1 MKNKTLVMI
10 PGPTPLVEVV
20 KDEMARDIQ
29 AFGDP
34 RFVKDYKSLIDGMHD
49 LYQCDGKTFV
59 LAGTGTLGMEFAIAN
74 ATKKDDNIL
83 VISHGFFGDRF
94 VEIGE
99 RKGLKV
105 DLIQSQWGKTV
116 SLDEV
121 KEKLQSKDYALVT
134 LTHVDTSTGVASD
147 VEGISNL
154 LKDYPNTIFVVDGI
168 CSVGAYN
175 YNLQDLGIDYLLTGS
190 QKAFGV
196 SPGLFMIWA
205 SQKALDRRASLG
217 MIPEYYVDLEKWV
230 PIMDDP
236 SKYFATPAVNLIWSM
251 KAALNLIQE
260 EGAQARE
267 DRHRKHAQACAKAY
281 QALGF
286 ELLADEE
293 CRAITLS
300 NLIYPEGLDDV
311 TFRNTILEEGGVIA
325 GGLGAYAGK
334 MCRIGHMGNIDESD
348 LIAGIGIVE
357 RALSACGF
365 KDKVGLGVSTFLQEL
380 SK

>member
-10 PGPTPLVEVV
+10 PGPTPIVEVV

-34 RFVKDYKSLIDGMHD
+34 RFVKDYKGLIDDMHQM
-49 LYQCDGKTFV
+49 YNCNGKTFV
-59 LAGTGTLGMEFAIAN
+59 LAGTGTAGMEFAIAN
-74 ATKKDDNIL
+74 STKREDNVL

-94 VEIGE
+94 VELCE
-99 RKGLKV
+99 RKGLNV
-105 DLIQSQWGKTV
+105 DNLQAQWGKV
-116 SLDEV
+116 IEVDQVKAKLDE
-121 KEKLQSKDYALVT
+121 KKYAAVT

-147 VEGISNL
+147 LKAISDLMKN
-154 LKDYPNTIFVVDGI
+154 YPDTIFIVDGI

-175 YNLQDLGIDYLLTGS
+175 YDLSDLGIDYLITGS

-196 SPGLFMIWA
+196 SPGLFMVWA
-205 SQKALDRRASLG
+205 SQKALDRRSSLG

-251 KAALNLIQE
+251 IQAVKLMKE
-260 EGAQARE
+260 EGLQARE
-267 DRHRKHAQACAKAY
+267 DRHIKHAKAAQKAY
-281 QALGF
+281 EALGF
-286 ELLADEE
+286 TLLADEPY
-293 CRAITLS
+293 RACTLS

-311 TFRNTILEEGGVIA
+311 TFRNNVMAEGGIIA

-348 LIAGIGIVE
+348 IIAGISIVE
-357 RALSACGF
+357 RALVNSGL
-365 KDKVGLGVSTFLQEL
+365 KDKVGLGVSTFLKEIA
-380 SK
+380 